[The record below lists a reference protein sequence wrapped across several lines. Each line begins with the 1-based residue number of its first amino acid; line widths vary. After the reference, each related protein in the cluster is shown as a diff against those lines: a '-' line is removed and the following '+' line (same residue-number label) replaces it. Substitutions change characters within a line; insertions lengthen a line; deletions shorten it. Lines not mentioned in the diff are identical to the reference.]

1 MAVARALGI
10 LPDGDEPDLD
20 TLSGKECDV
29 QETDVW
35 NVEKER
41 IQVGH
46 TKKVIRL
53 LRCQYISPTG
63 RLYRRRGM
71 HPSPLPLLILCF

>member
-20 TLSGKECDV
+20 TLPRKECDV

-41 IQVGH
+41 IQVG
-46 TKKVIRL
+46 
-53 LRCQYISPTG
+53 
-63 RLYRRRGM
+63 
-71 HPSPLPLLILCF
+71 